1 MQEYID
7 QGHAQEIPA
16 EELDVRNRPLW
27 YLPHHPVTH
36 PRKPGKVRVVFDSA
50 ARFEVVSLNDEL
62 MQGPDLANSLVGV
75 LIRFR
80 QEQVA
85 IVADIEG
92 MFHQVRV
99 DPKDCDALRFLWWTN
114 GDLKEEPEEYRMK
127 KHIFGAASS
136 PSCANLCLKKTTTLE
151 QEKFDPETVR
161 TVDRNFYVDDLMK
174 SVKATEAAV
183 RLVKQLREI
192 LANGG
197 FRLHKWLSNN

>member
-1 MQEYID
+1 M
-7 QGHAQEIPA
+7 
-16 EELDVRNRPLW
+16 
-27 YLPHHPVTH
+27 
-36 PRKPGKVRVVFDSA
+36 S
-50 ARFEVVSLNDEL
+50 
-62 MQGPDLANSLVGV
+62 
-75 LIRFR
+75 
-80 QEQVA
+80 
-85 IVADIEG
+85 
-92 MFHQVRV
+92 HQVRV

-136 PSCANLCLKKTTTLE
+136 PSCANLCLKKTTTLK

-174 SVKATEAAV
+174 SVKSTEAAV

-197 FRLHKWLSNN
+197 FRLHKWLSNDRKVLEKVPMSERADSVKDLDAESLPTGSALGLKWNAETDKFVWLDPEKTSTLMRRKPTTRRTILSVA